1 MKVIDFIKRL
11 EEIGYDENTELTFS
25 CCDGDTGEF
34 YYLNLDTID
43 NDGFCYGEDL
53 DGYQYD
59 KKEINIEID
68 VDGCKNYIE
77 AKQYEAHEV
86 LDSISKI
93 INNYNMMY
101 REE

>member
-11 EEIGYDENTELTFS
+11 EEIGYDENTELTFG
-25 CCDGDTGEF
+25 CCDGDTGDF

-68 VDGCKNYIE
+68 VDGCKEYVE
-77 AKQYEAHEV
+77 SKQYLANEI
-86 LDSISKI
+86 LDMIVATI
-93 INNYNMMY
+93 DDYNAMH
-101 REE
+101 RK

>member
-25 CCDGDTGEF
+25 CCDGDTGDF

-68 VDGCKNYIE
+68 VDGCKEYVE
-77 AKQYEAHEV
+77 SKQFLANEI
-86 LDSISKI
+86 LDMIVATI
-93 INNYNMMY
+93 DNYNIIH
-101 REE
+101 RK